1 MSHSGVLFR
10 RMGMQT
16 VTSKDGTS
24 IAYERSG
31 QGPTLVLVGGAFMT
45 RASFAPLAAALAAS
59 FDVVAYDRRGR
70 ADSTIVEPYA
80 VDRELEDLAAVLSA
94 VGGSFVYGMSS
105 GAALAF
111 LAASAGLP
119 ITRVAGM
126 EPPYRLPDAPPV
138 DPTYGPVLTSLIE
151 AGRNDDA
158 VAHFMLNGVG
168 QPQSVVDHMRADPF
182 WPHLVGLAPTL
193 VHDNAVMAD
202 GGLPPFLS
210 SITVPALVI
219 SSTGSSP
226 WLQAGAAAAAS
237 ALPDGRHISRD
248 GGFHD
253 LPPEVLA
260 TVLTEFFKG

>member
-1 MSHSGVLFR
+1 
-10 RMGMQT
+10 MGMQT
-16 VTSKDGTS
+16 VTSKDGAA

-45 RASFAPLAAALAAS
+45 RASFAPLAAALAPS

-70 ADSTIVEPYA
+70 ADSTIVEPYS

-94 VGGSFVYGMSS
+94 VGGSYVYGMSS

-138 DPTYGPVLTSLIE
+138 DPTYGPVLTSLVE

-168 QPQSVVDHMRADPF
+168 QPQSVVDHMRSDPF
-182 WPHLVGLAPTL
+182 WPHLVALAPTL

-210 SITVPALVI
+210 IITVPTLVV
-219 SSTGSSP
+219 SSTGSAP
-226 WLQAGAAAAAS
+226 WLQSAAAATA
-237 ALPDGRHISRD
+237 AAVPDGRHVSRD

-260 TVLTEFFKG
+260 DVLTEFFKG